1 MFGTALLYGDGL
13 ITPAISV
20 LSAVEGFEVA
30 TTAFESWVIPVAV
43 AILVG
48 LFLVQR
54 RGTERISRVFGPVMI
69 VWFVVIGVLGLRQVV
84 AHPSVLRAISP
95 SYGVELFVNQP
106 AKAFLALGSI
116 FLVVTGGEAL
126 YADMGHFGRRPIQ
139 VSWYVLVLPALLL
152 NYFGQAALL
161 PPNPGRR
168 SGGRSSAWLRSG
180 RSPHWPCWRRWP
192 PSSPRRR

>member
-43 AILVG
+43 TILVV

-54 RGTERISRVFGPVMI
+54 RGTERISRVFGPVMV
-69 VWFVVIGVLGLRQVV
+69 VWFVVIGVLGLRQVM

-106 AKAFLALGSI
+106 GKAFLALGSI

-152 NYFGQAALL
+152 QLL
-161 PPNPGRR
+161 RPGSAPRRRTRARR
-168 SGGRSSAWLRSG
+168 SAGRSSAWLRTG
-180 RSPHWPCWRRWP
+180 RSRRSRCWRRWP
-192 PSSPRRR
+192 P